1 MRFSIVMLVYQRVS
15 PTKTIVKLGWL
26 APTERKDER
35 GHNPGVTFLQV
46 SSSVSTR
53 GITSQGKSSKNTE
66 RVSFDTGSL
75 DQDSW
80 RWSWIY
86 GFIRCEKKQQTL
98 GIPWDILEYLGISRS
113 RHIWGWAYSGISWK
127 IWCFQTIPD
136 INCPTISGIY
146 WDILD
151 IGIFVQAYD
160 SNRLKPSWVLNGLVP
175 AMPKIFDPPFCC
187 SIQPAKW
194 SCDVVCFT
202 LW

>member
-1 MRFSIVMLVYQRVS
+1 MAILHSYVS
-15 PTKTIVKLGWL
+15 LP
-26 APTERKDER
+26 E
-35 GHNPGVTFLQV
+35 
-46 SSSVSTR
+46 
-53 GITSQGKSSKNTE
+53 GITNKNHSEIGVIGTNWTQRRTGAPPWSHLSPSLFLGVHQRNHLPRQIVQKHRAGFLRH
-66 RVSFDTGSL
+66 RVPGPGLLAVIMDLWLNSL
-75 DQDSW
+75 W
-80 RWSWIY
+80 
-86 GFIRCEKKQQTL
+86 KKTTNVRDTL
-98 GIPWDILEYLGISRS
+98 GYLGISRS